1 MPQAEKEE
9 SKPSQEVF
17 SGISSPQVE
26 VPREPAAEPSSTP
39 ESQPRLS
46 PAADNSERDSIPL
59 GRKLIDA
66 VIVLSALTFTLLFF
80 RRRRAR
86 QVLEQMEQKPSDNRD
101 EDGYIHIPAD
111 APDGEGL
118 YAEAR
123 AQRMQARS
131 AKSARPTEPAPAVS
145 PRENTAS
152 TGEKLKGDSDP
163 PSELA
168 GTLDL
173 FQVSSL
179 LRMIGSCSR
188 PGTLI
193 VRGSHDEKRIHF
205 RLGKIA
211 AAYSVNYESG
221 ARSGFLMNKLGYLLV
236 RMGLISEEQRDQ
248 ALELCATNPQR
259 RLGET
264 LVEMNAL
271 APGDLKQALRTQAEG
286 VVFSLFLFPQGRFKM
301 LNEDSGV
308 DPVDDLELRVNDLL
322 DEAARHE
329 EEWAGLRKA
338 IPSLETVLDFDE
350 QGREK
355 LAGARM
361 TEHQQAVLD
370 LIDGRRDLKTICREA
385 TMLDFEVY
393 KFVYLM
399 VRARILKPVRIG

>member
-1 MPQAEKEE
+1 LTKAEKQE
-9 SKPSQEVF
+9 SKLSQELVPE
-17 SGISSPQVE
+17 IPPHQLE
-26 VPREPAAEPSSTP
+26 MPREPAPEPSSTLGR
-39 ESQPRLS
+39 QTRLS
-46 PAADNSERDSIPL
+46 SSADDNERDSIPL

-80 RRRRAR
+80 RRRRVR
-86 QVLEQMEQKPSDNRD
+86 QASEQIGQKPCDNRD
-101 EDGYIHIPAD
+101 QEGYIHITAD

-118 YAEAR
+118 HAEAR
-123 AQRMQARS
+123 AQRIKARS
-131 AKSARPTEPAPAVS
+131 MKSESFAKPAPAVFPGKNS
-145 PRENTAS
+145 ISTA
-152 TGEKLKGDSDP
+152 EKFNDGSDP
-163 PSELA
+163 HSELT

-173 FQVSSL
+173 FHVSSL

-205 RLGKIA
+205 RLGKIT
-211 AAYSVNYESG
+211 AAYSVNHDSG
-221 ARSGFLMNKLGYLLV
+221 VRSGFLMNKLGYLLV

-248 ALELCATNPQR
+248 ALELCAANPQR

-271 APGDLKQALRTQAEG
+271 APDDLKQALRTQAEG

-301 LNEDSGV
+301 LDEDSGV

-350 QGREK
+350 QGRQK
-355 LAGARM
+355 LSGARM

-370 LIDGRRDLKTICREA
+370 LIDGRRDLKSICREA